1 MLINTPHG
9 VTATVDA
16 RTTYA
21 YGSRTATG
29 TLRTATVTY
38 RSGYG
43 HPVPVALDAIAGDEW
58 TPSAHPAGWD
68 TPPTHVDT
76 CEVSRYLTS
85 AGAQRVRGELLNR
98 ARRAQ
103 SATWDFTPG
112 RIYTGPRVSALTV
125 RTNRVCVVWDR
136 RDLMWWEDVTT
147 DDAPVYLTH
156 RDGVREIADV
166 RQYLDDR
173 RRWIHGTDDAVQ
185 LDADTDTGIVRLFGR
200 TVADVVRCLDCGRA
214 WDDAHASSST
224 PAPAARCPFEYD
236 HGRPAAQRAYPF
248 GGER

>member
-1 MLINTPHG
+1 MINTPHG

-43 HPVPVALDAIAGDEW
+43 YPVPVALNALRGDEW
-58 TPSAHPAGWD
+58 TPSAHPAAWD

-76 CEVSRYLTS
+76 CEVSRYLTP
-85 AGAQRVRGELLNR
+85 AGAQRVRSELLNG

-103 SATWDFTPG
+103 SAAWDLTPG
-112 RIYTGPRVSALTV
+112 RIYTGARVTSLTV

-136 RDLMWWEDVTT
+136 RELVWWEDVYLT
-147 DDAPVYLTH
+147 DAPVYLTH

-166 RQYLDDR
+166 RQYLD
-173 RRWIHGTDDAVQ
+173 GVMYQAVDGVRY
-185 LDADTDTGIVRLFGR
+185 DADTDTGTVRVFGR
-200 TVADVVRCLDCGRA
+200 TLADVVRCLDCGRA
-214 WDDAHASSST
+214 WDDAHTTGVT
-224 PAPAARCPFEYD
+224 PSPSGRCPFEHD
-236 HGRPAAQRAYPF
+236 HGLPVAQRAYPF
-248 GGER
+248 GGEL